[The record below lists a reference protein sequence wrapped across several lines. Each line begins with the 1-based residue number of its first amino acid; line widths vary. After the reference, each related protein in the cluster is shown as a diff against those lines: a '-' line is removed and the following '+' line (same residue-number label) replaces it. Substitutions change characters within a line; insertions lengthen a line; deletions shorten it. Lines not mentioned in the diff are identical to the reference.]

1 MLKGGERNG
10 NKYTMKKV
18 AQQICIGITTR
29 LLGKAIYIRMD
40 SMGKGGIKSSIQI
53 HQYLV
58 FHSM

>member
-1 MLKGGERNG
+1 
-10 NKYTMKKV
+10 MKKV
-18 AQQICIGITTR
+18 AQQICIGITTS

-40 SMGKGGIKSSIQI
+40 SMGKGGIKSTIQI